1 MLPELPATVAE
12 IMTRE
17 VITVEESDTLLNL
30 LESMRALRFRHLPV
44 TAGERLIGLLS
55 ERDLLRVST
64 SNLRPRGAT
73 PTRELQALFRVRD
86 IMVRDVVSVRPET
99 SLAAAGKL
107 MLDKRLGC
115 LPVVDAENVLCGILT
130 SSDFLKLMVRAARA

>member
-1 MLPELPATVAE
+1 MLLEIPATVAE

-17 VITVEESDTLLNL
+17 VITVEETDTLLNL

-44 TAGERLIGLLS
+44 TDGERLIGLLS

-64 SNLRPRGAT
+64 SNLRPPGSP
-73 PTRELQALFRVRD
+73 PTHGFQVRD
-86 IMVRDVVSVRPET
+86 IMVRDVVSVRPEAT
-99 SLAAAGKL
+99 LAAAGKL

-115 LPVVDAENVLCGILT
+115 LPVVEADNTLRGILT
-130 SSDFLKLMVRAARA
+130 SSDFLELVVRAGD

>member
-73 PTRELQALFRVRD
+73 PTRELRALFRVRD